1 LENLQKTILIAAGG
15 TGGHIFPGLAV
26 AKNLIVKG
34 YKVAWIGTL
43 DGLESALVPKNNI
56 PIYYIKITGF
66 RGKGLFT
73 KLLAPFYILLAI
85 FQAIQ
90 IIKLLNPHTILGMGG
105 FVSGPAGIAA
115 WLLRKKLII
124 HEQNAIAG
132 TSNRILVYFA
142 SYILESFP
150 NSFSK
155 NLSKKYLEKI
165 ILTGLPVRADLLA
178 TPFPEHRNNNK
189 NINNT
194 LNVLVIGGSRGA
206 QFLNTTIPKALAD
219 LENIKIVHQT
229 GEKECINT
237 QELYAKYSKQ
247 NIHQIKPFI
256 DNMLAAYLCADLVI
270 CRAGASTIFE
280 IMAIGV
286 AAILIPLPWAIDDH
300 QTKNALYLVNN
311 NAGILLKQQDITV
324 DLLKKL
330 IIDLKTNKNKL
341 YAMQFAARSLYKKYE
356 LNNSTD
362 FINSVVES

>member
-1 LENLQKTILIAAGG
+1 MKNLQKTILIAAGG

-26 AKNLIVKG
+26 AKNLITKG

-43 DGLESALVPKNNI
+43 DGLESTLVPKNNI

-66 RGKGLFT
+66 RGKSLFT

-85 FQAIQ
+85 AQAIK
-90 IIKLLNPHTILGMGG
+90 IIKLLNPQTILGMGG
-105 FVSGPAGIAA
+105 FVSGPVGIAA

-124 HEQNAIAG
+124 HEQNAVAG
-132 TSNRILVYFA
+132 TSNRILVYFTR
-142 SYILESFP
+142 YILESFP

-165 ILTGLPVRADLLA
+165 ISTGLPIRADLLS
-178 TPFPEHRNNNK
+178 TPLPEHRNNNK

-194 LNVLVIGGSRGA
+194 LNILVVGGSRGA

-219 LENIKIVHQT
+219 LENIKILHQT
-229 GEKECINT
+229 GEKEYIT
-237 QELYAKYSKQ
+237 TKALYNKHAKQ

-256 DNMLAAYLCADLVI
+256 DDMLEAYLSADLVI

-311 NAGILLKQQDITV
+311 NAGILLQQQDISV
-324 DLLKKL
+324 DVLKKL
-330 IIDLKTNKNKL
+330 IIALKANKNKL
-341 YAMQFAARSLYKKYE
+341 YAMQLAARSLYKKYE
-356 LNNSTD
+356 LNNSTN
-362 FINSVVES
+362 FITSIVDS